1 MSGTDTSETGKSK
14 KTHAAVTGG
23 GSALSRYM
31 DVVVGKRSYRYLLYF
46 EFCAWIG
53 RVPGALGLFLRK
65 VFWPRLFGACGSG
78 GAFGEGILLRHPGR
92 IHLGERVVLSEGC
105 ILDARNDGMDRVLVL
120 GDDVI
125 LSNNVMV
132 SCKSGTVSIGSH
144 CGIGAQTVI
153 QSTTGCP
160 VTIGSDVVIGPRCYI
175 VGGGNYHHERLDIP
189 IWRQGIR
196 PDGGVTLEDDIWLG
210 SNVSVLGGV
219 TMGTGSIAAT
229 GAVVTKSYPPRTICG
244 GVPAKVIKVREEA
257 PGTEK

>member
-1 MSGTDTSETGKSK
+1 
-14 KTHAAVTGG
+14 
-23 GSALSRYM
+23 M
-31 DVVVGKRSYRYLLYF
+31 DVVVGKRSFRYLLFF

-65 VFWPRLFGACGSG
+65 VFWPRLFGSCGSG
-78 GAFGEGILLRHPGR
+78 AVFGEGILLRHPGR
-92 IHLGERVVLSEGC
+92 IHLGKRVVLSEGC
-105 ILDARNDGMDRVLVL
+105 ILDARNDDLDRVLVV
-120 GDDVI
+120 GDEVI
-125 LSNNVMV
+125 LSNNVIV
-132 SCKSGTVSIGSH
+132 SCKSGTVAIGSY

-153 QSTTGCP
+153 QSTTECP

-210 SNVSVLGGV
+210 SSVSVLGGV

-229 GAVVTKSYPPRTICG
+229 GAVVTKSIPPRTICG
-244 GVPAKVIKVREEA
+244 GVPAKVIKIRGEDPSE
-257 PGTEK
+257 TSR

>member
-1 MSGTDTSETGKSK
+1 MSGTKTSDTGKSK

-31 DVVVGKRSYRYLLYF
+31 DVVVGKRSYRYLLFF

-65 VFWPRLFGACGSG
+65 VFWPRLFGACGG
-78 GAFGEGILLRHPGR
+78 GAVFGEGILLRHPGR

-105 ILDARNDGMDRVLVL
+105 ILDARNDDLDRVLVV
-120 GDDVI
+120 GDDAI
-125 LSNNVMV
+125 LSNNVIV
-132 SCKSGTVSIGSH
+132 SCKSGTVAIGSH

-196 PDGGVTLEDDIWLG
+196 PRQRGNTRGRHLARVQRQRSRRGHYGNGQHRRDRRRGDQ
-210 SNVSVLGGV
+210 VL
-219 TMGTGSIAAT
+219 
-229 GAVVTKSYPPRTICG
+229 PPRTICG
-244 GVPAKVIKVREEA
+244 GVPAKVIKTR
-257 PGTEK
+257 GEKPSTT